1 MSDSGRRRALAASA
15 ALVPL
20 LLCAVLAEPSVQ
32 APPSDARATP
42 VVQVSVELVQVDAS
56 VTDRRG
62 QRVPGLGPADFE
74 ILEDGRPQ
82 AVTHLSY
89 VTVGGSAVEPA
100 GAPKPAAEPV
110 GVPVGRSLVVV
121 VDDLAMSV
129 EGVARVRVAL
139 RKMVEEQ
146 LEPSDRVALVLSS
159 GGPGSTSAFSSDRR
173 ALLEAV
179 EALHWG
185 RGILS
190 TASFPGTPLGG
201 MSLGH
206 LADAERVDIRQRMTG
221 AALAALRFTV
231 EALLRVPGRKALV
244 FFAEGLAFPSAD
256 PGEVPAQ
263 RLELWPLTELANRA
277 STVIYTIDPRGAGG
291 GATGIPDRHGYTE
304 AMCATLSQQPLYD
317 LARDT
322 GGLFLPTND
331 MVASVE
337 RVIEDQRGYYL
348 LGYQPAA
355 ASFEAGRHG
364 ARHHRVS
371 VRMKRPGLS
380 VRSRVG
386 YYGVAD
392 RDVTRPP
399 AVDALMRALETPLAP
414 GQMGVRVT
422 ALPDADAARRPF
434 VRILLHVDGAAVTL
448 AAREGGGSEATL
460 EALVEARGGTGEI
473 AGRTATG
480 FRIPVAAGDEGRAR
494 REGFVYALTLPVRRG
509 GVYHVRAAVRDAGSA
524 STGSASTYADVPD
537 YRAGRLA
544 LSGLAV
550 GAEKSVVAPVGPAAL
565 LPRVTPAVRIA
576 SRGSSIDY
584 ALRVF
589 GARAEGP
596 TDQPRLA
603 TTTRLLHDG
612 RAVYAGAETP
622 LESAAGA
629 GRDAIP
635 VGGRLQLPPG
645 LDPGSYVVE
654 VAVRDLAS
662 SGSSGRA
669 VRSID
674 FELR

>member
-1 MSDSGRRRALAASA
+1 MSDSGRRHALAASA

-20 LLCAVLAEPSVQ
+20 FLGAALTELSAQV
-32 APPSDARATP
+32 PPSDARATP

-62 QRVPGLGPADFE
+62 QRVLGLAPADFE

-89 VTVGGSAVEPA
+89 VIVGGSAVEAAA
-100 GAPKPAAEPV
+100 GAPKPAEE
-110 GVPVGRSLVVV
+110 PVGRSLVVV

-159 GGPGSTSAFSSDRR
+159 GGPGSANAFSSDRR
-173 ALLEAV
+173 ALLEAM

-185 RGILS
+185 KGILS
-190 TASFPGTPLGG
+190 TASFSGTLPGG
-201 MSLGH
+201 MALGH

-231 EALLRVPGRKALV
+231 QGLLRVPGRKALV
-244 FFAEGLAFPSAD
+244 FFAEGLAFPAGD
-256 PGEVPAQ
+256 PGEIPVQ

-277 STVIYTIDPRGAGG
+277 STVVYTIDPRGAGG
-291 GATGIPDRHGYTE
+291 GASGIPDRHGYAG

-399 AVDALMRALETPLAP
+399 AVDALIRALETPLAP

-422 ALPDADAARRPF
+422 ALPDADAAHKPF

-460 EALVEARGGTGEI
+460 EALVEARGGAGEI
-473 AGRTATG
+473 ARRTATG
-480 FRIPVAAGDEGRAR
+480 FKIPVAAGEEGRAR
-494 REGFVYALTLPVRRG
+494 REGFVYALTLPVRRE
-509 GVYHVRAAVRDAGSA
+509 GVYHVRAAVRDAGSG

-550 GAEKSVVAPVGPAAL
+550 GAEKPGAPAGPAAL

-596 TDQPRLA
+596 TNEPRLA
-603 TTTRLLHDG
+603 TTTRLLRDG
-612 RAVYAGAETP
+612 KAVYAGAETR

-629 GRDAIP
+629 ARDAIP
-635 VGGRLQLPPG
+635 VGGRLQLPSG
-645 LDPGSYVVE
+645 LAPGSYVVE